1 VRGKEHALAE
11 PDSSLHPRRPEPSSD
26 IGPEPEALEHV
37 GSVQPAPSRRVTITA
52 DGRLTG
58 GKLAGLTMAGAIFT
72 LAWPILADSLLN
84 ALVGLTDT
92 VLSAGIDDGGASTD
106 AVGGAVT
113 ILWFVQL
120 VVQAIG
126 VGATALISRAVGGH
140 KVGVAN
146 AALAQTLLLA
156 AVCGVGVGI
165 AMAAVARPAASIM
178 NLSPE
183 ATDGFIAYLH
193 INAIGVPFG
202 SVLFAGIACARG
214 AGDSF
219 RPLIIMLLVNVV
231 NCVLS
236 WLLSGV
242 ELKSAAVVGGEA
254 VTRWVLHN
262 PSPVEMGVRG
272 IGWGTCVSYILG
284 CVLMVGLLGRGLG
297 GIKLRRARLRPH
309 WHTMRRLIRVGVP
322 NFLETLGMWAGN
334 MLVILMV
341 GRMGVEH
348 AGFLGSHLL
357 AVRIEAFSYLPGF
370 AFASAAA
377 TLVGQCL
384 GAGSPEM
391 ASRAVNV
398 CVWSAGLFM
407 GLMGLLFIGWP
418 TTLVGL
424 MSAQAV
430 HLDLA
435 PPLLFVTGMV
445 QVPFAI
451 SIVYRTALR
460 GAGDVRAA
468 MWITWISTYLLRI
481 PMAYIFSGVTIS
493 VLGDEIPNPSP
504 WKLGLL
510 GVWIGL
516 CAEIV
521 IRAVMFLIRWRQGRW
536 ANQRI

>member
-1 VRGKEHALAE
+1 MSESPRQI
-11 PDSSLHPRRPEPSSD
+11 HPRPQATPD
-26 IGPEPEALEHV
+26 LGPDPEALENAATL
-37 GSVQPAPSRRVTITA
+37 GQAPGRRTNLTP
-52 DGRLTG
+52 DGRLTAG
-58 GKLAGLTMAGAIFT
+58 RLAGLSMSAAIFT
-72 LAWPILADSLLN
+72 LTWPILADSLLN
-84 ALVGLTDT
+84 AFVGLTDT
-92 VLSAGIDDGGASTD
+92 VLSAAIDDAGASTD

-140 KVGVAN
+140 KTGVAN

-156 AVCGVGVGI
+156 AVCGVFVGI
-165 AMAAVARPAASIM
+165 GMAAVAAPAASIM
-178 NLSPE
+178 NLSPQ
-183 ATDGFIAYLH
+183 AADGFVAYLR

-219 RPLIIMLLVNVV
+219 RPLIVMLLVNVV
-231 NCVLS
+231 NCLLS

-242 ELKSAAVVGGEA
+242 ELKSVAVMGGVGGET
-254 VTRWVLHN
+254 VTRWVLGN
-262 PSPVEMGVRG
+262 PSPWQLGVRG
-272 IGWGTCVSYILG
+272 IGWGTCISYIIG
-284 CVLMVGLLGRGLG
+284 CVMMTALLARGFS
-297 GIKLRRARLRPH
+297 GIKLRRSRLAPH
-309 WHTMRRLIRVGVP
+309 WHTLRRLVRVGVP

-341 GRMGVEH
+341 GRMAADQHH

-377 TLVGQCL
+377 TLVGQYM
-384 GAGSPEM
+384 GAGSVEM
-391 ASRAVNV
+391 ARRAVNV
-398 CVWSAGLFM
+398 CMWCASIFM
-407 GLMGLLFIGWP
+407 GLMGVLFMLWP
-418 TTLVGL
+418 TSIVGL
-424 MSAQAV
+424 MTAQDV
-430 HLDLA
+430 HLDLT

-468 MWITWISTYLLRI
+468 MWLTWITTYGLRL
-481 PMAYIFSGVTIS
+481 PMAYLFSGVSIGLFGRT
-493 VLGDEIPNPSP
+493 LPNPSP
-504 WKLGLL
+504 WELGLF

-521 IRAVMFLIRWRQGRW
+521 IRAVLFLVRWRQGKW
-536 ANQRI
+536 AHVRV